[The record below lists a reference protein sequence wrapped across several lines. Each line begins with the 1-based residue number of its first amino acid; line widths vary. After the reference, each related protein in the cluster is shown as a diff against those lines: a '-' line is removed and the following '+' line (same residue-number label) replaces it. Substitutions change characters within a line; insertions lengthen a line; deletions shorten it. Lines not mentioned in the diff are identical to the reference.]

1 MLKKLGIPEGYE
13 FVIALGVGKALES
26 KDAHE
31 LHPEKITIIR

>member
-13 FVIALGVGKALES
+13 FVIALGVGKALKS